1 MPMVKLL
8 ALSSVMQERLRTVK
22 GDRYAKKK
30 QGAMRDEPEQY
41 VPEDKPSARED
52 EDGYLP
58 EERAR
63 YD

>member
-1 MPMVKLL
+1 MPM
-8 ALSSVMQERLRTVK
+8 ERLRAFASDLKERQRTVK

-30 QGAMRDEPEQY
+30 RGAVQDESAQF
-41 VPEDKPSARED
+41 DDGDRAGARED

-58 EERAR
+58 EERQG